1 MKKIFS
7 IFAVLFVCLISFG
20 LCTKIKP
27 EVGQEAVVTD
37 YPWIFGEGGT
47 RECTY
52 KPGLQYTWLSVSV
65 KYFNV
70 TPVQYNENF
79 DDIFSNNNTPLD
91 FHSYIRI
98 QIKEGEAW
106 KLYKNYGENWY
117 KNNIQVDYRNYTR
130 EEVSKYS
137 PFDLVSNREV
147 LARIDS
153 VVMKRMIKH
162 VEKLSSQKEM
172 PIVICSIVTGA
183 ASPNK
188 EQLTEMNRTAALI
201 QKKESEQRNKE
212 MELTRA
218 EAERAR
224 AIADKAYMESMNLSA
239 DQFIQLKYIEMVTNK
254 DGANIDVMIGPATSM
269 WNVRR

>member
-1 MKKIFS
+1 M
-7 IFAVLFVCLISFG
+7 
-20 LCTKIKP
+20 
-27 EVGQEAVVTD
+27 
-37 YPWIFGEGGT
+37 
-47 RECTY
+47 
-52 KPGLQYTWLSVSV
+52 
-65 KYFNV
+65 
-70 TPVQYNENF
+70 
-79 DDIFSNNNTPLD
+79 
-91 FHSYIRI
+91 
-98 QIKEGEAW
+98 
-106 KLYKNYGENWY
+106 
-117 KNNIQVDYRNYTR
+117 
-130 EEVSKYS
+130 
-137 PFDLVSNREV
+137 VSNREV